1 MLTLILLCILNKLV
15 HLILL
20 KSYNPQR
27 GSYNNPYFTG
37 KKLRVRQVKKIL
49 ELGSEPSS
57 NWLNNSCYF
66 HSNIHILWK

>member
-57 NWLNNSCYF
+57 N
-66 HSNIHILWK
+66 